1 MIKRCYSIN
10 KSRKILHQGFSVLK
24 RKSSTLDKQAETL
37 ENLLKSLEKSIFE
50 KDKIRANSLAREV
63 EAFIEIQ
70 FKKPLPRKAIEILI
84 SILIALLVATIVRQT
99 WFELYEIPTG
109 SMRPSFREQDR
120 LSVTKTAFGI
130 NIPLKTGHFYFN
142 PDLVER
148 GKVVIF
154 SGDNLDLPDTDTTY
168 FGILP
173 YKKRYIKRMIGKPGD
188 SLFFYGGEIY
198 GVDKE
203 GNPINELLNDPWMK
217 KNEHIPFINFEGK
230 TVNISSNQILLKQMN
245 IPIGRYTLSPFTGGR
260 GEVHNGIKWIE
271 DNPSKIDPKINTYGD
286 LWGIKNFGMARLLTK
301 KQLQKF
307 TNIDIHQLEEADLYL
322 EIRHHPNLK
331 FPEPIVY
338 NLGNR
343 IDIRISS
350 FDTII
355 PLEKRHI
362 DTIMDN
368 MYTARFDLKNGFMN
382 RHKSNETKSINSK
395 ASLPQVEDGTYEFY
409 SGKAERVVFQGKTKL
424 LTLDHKIYDHE
435 PKNVQ
440 TLFNFGIEM
449 YNGFNEDE
457 FYKFLYPNRY
467 VYFRNG
473 DLYLMGAKIMDQSDP
488 VLKKFVKNEEK
499 KERTAK
505 YSTYLAF
512 KDFGPPKKNGE
523 LDVNFIKTFGITVP
537 EKHYLVLGDNH
548 AMSADSRVFGF
559 VHEDNLEGSP
569 SWILWPTGNRWGLPP
584 QGLYPVFN
592 IPRTIVWITFVIILL
607 IYLFFHRKK
616 MQKRLF
622 LN

>member
-24 RKSSTLDKQAETL
+24 RKSSTLNKHVETL

-50 KDKIRANSLAREV
+50 KDKIRANELAREV
-63 EAFIEIQ
+63 EAYIEIQ
-70 FKKPLPRKAIEILI
+70 FKKPLPRKAFEVFI
-84 SILIALLVATIVRQT
+84 SILIALLIATVVRQT

-130 NIPLKTGHFYFN
+130 NIPLKTGHLYFN

-271 DNPSKIDPKINTYGD
+271 DNPTKKEPKINTYGD

-307 TNIDIHQLEEADLYL
+307 TNIDTHQLEVADLYL
-322 EIRHHPNLK
+322 EIRHNPNLK
-331 FPEPIVY
+331 FPEPSVY

-343 IDIRISS
+343 IDIRIST

-362 DTIMDN
+362 DSIMDN
-368 MYTARFDLKNGFMN
+368 MYTARFDLKNGFIN

-409 SGKAERVVFQGKTKL
+409 SGKAEKVVFQGKTKSL
-424 LTLDHKIYDHE
+424 PVDHQIYSHE
-435 PKNVQ
+435 PENVQ

-449 YNGFNEDE
+449 YNGFNEDD

-499 KERTAK
+499 KEQTTK

-512 KDFGPPKKNGE
+512 KDFGPPIKNGE
-523 LDVNFIKTFGITVP
+523 LDVNFIKTFGITIP
-537 EKHYLVLGDNH
+537 EKYYLVLGDNH

-584 QGLYPVFN
+584 QSQYPVFN
-592 IPRTIVWITFVIILL
+592 TPRTIVWITIGIILL
-607 IYLFFHRKK
+607 IYFLFHRKK